1 MVLPSLPALL
11 LMPMFLVGAVLW
23 VFGPWWSW
31 IPFNSLFALLAIV
44 TLLAGPSR
52 IRFITPI
59 AAQSTSSTFSFTL
72 LLAIAVGVG
81 LLLQGCYWK
90 LILFAFVFI
99 VSALMWPLLR
109 TLGPL

>member
-1 MVLPSLPALL
+1 LLSLPALL
-11 LMPMFLVGAVLW
+11 LMPMFLVGAALW

-31 IPFNSLFALLAIV
+31 IPFSSLFALLTIV

-52 IRFITPI
+52 IRFATPI
-59 AAQSTSSTFSFTL
+59 AAQSTSSTFSLTL
-72 LLAIAVGVG
+72 LLAIATGVG
-81 LLLQGCYWK
+81 LLFQGRYWE
-90 LILFAFVFI
+90 LILCALVFI